1 MRGYKFSNEVDK
13 EPEFITRVL
22 IRNKEEILK
31 VLQLL
36 KDRKLENLKKGNE
49 HSLAYYSIYE
59 SLYDSFIENIRQIPI
74 MTITDPWWYYAIEES
89 QEGIELKA
97 SLLSKLSFRIG
108 DDGEAYFRGHSTRG
122 GYVVAQLSLRKLTVE
137 EYAEKYGVE
146 PVTVRQWIRRGK
158 LRSANKTGNEWRIPE
173 STDIPKRGYE
183 SGVYSISREYQTKR
197 NEIKSPYDFLRIAN
211 SIYIIQD
218 KQDKNK
224 YMVIYDTDYDD
235 DQHSLEMNSKERE
248 KLELFLIST
257 PYYQDA
263 GRSTSV
269 SSYETIDGDSLF
281 GYLDENVTVEDLEKT
296 GPGIEAE
303 NKSDLDMK
311 LDGFFMDDD
320 KVYFKLG

>member
-1 MRGYKFSNEVDK
+1 MRGYKFSYKVNK

-59 SLYDSFIENIRQIPI
+59 SLYDSFIENIRKIPI
-74 MTITDPWWYYAIEES
+74 MTIADPWWYYAIEES

-108 DDGEAYFRGHSTRG
+108 DDGEAYFRGYSTG
-122 GYVVAQLSLRKLTVE
+122 AGYVVAQLSLRKLTVE
-137 EYAEKYGVE
+137 EYAEKYDVE

-158 LRSANKTGNEWRIPE
+158 LRSANKIGNEWRIPE
-173 STDIPKRGYE
+173 LTDIPKRGYE
-183 SGVYSISREYQTKR
+183 SGMYSISSEYQTKR
-197 NEIKSPYDFLRIAN
+197 NEIKSPYDFLKIAN
-211 SIYIIQD
+211 RIYIIQD

-224 YMVIYDTDYDD
+224 YIVIYDTDYDN
-235 DQHSLEMNSKERE
+235 DQHSLEMNSNERE

-269 SSYETIDGDSLF
+269 SSYETITGYSLF
-281 GYLDENVTVEDLEKT
+281 GYLNEKVSVEDLEKT

-303 NKSDLDMK
+303 NKSDLDME